1 MILQA
6 SNGCLLTQS
15 EEVAIK
21 ERRFEKYILVAS
33 MAEASRWKEI
43 PESEKDKILAQGNL
57 FEPDR
62 VDYEYLGKVD
72 RLMSAIKD
80 KINDAGLSSNEALA
94 MKQYYPEWSM
104 CIGKEVFVG
113 FRCVHQDTLVE
124 VVTPHIIS
132 ADKPPV
138 ISPAPM
144 LLSSASPEGNS
155 SLGDIDPNFS
165 VNPSSD
171 TDIDPVFSVQ
181 PISYFKPVMPEGIG
195 HADPVG
201 ELGDDGSKFLNK

>member
-43 PESEKDKILAQGNL
+43 PESEKYKILAQGNL

-72 RLMSAIKD
+72 RLMSAIKE

-144 LLSSASPEGNS
+144 LLSLAAPEGES
-155 SLGDIDPNFS
+155 SVSDIDTDFS
-165 VNPSSD
+165 V
-171 TDIDPVFSVQ
+171 DPGFSVQ